1 MKGSGFGPLARI
13 LLVLAL
19 VHLPWPG
26 LGPAFCRYFSAV
38 TSPLLNAVAT
48 HNVELELGPAP
59 APPNPTTPAANWTL
73 LVVISTRG
81 VEQRV
86 GAELDVRRVGWLPL
100 GAFSALL
107 VAFPVKRWKRRAF
120 VAGIGFALLHAL
132 WVLPVI
138 ASFGG
143 AQSGFFVLGS
153 AGYALTIVAQRA
165 LQTLPGMAYALPA
178 ILWFLL
184 SWRIEPELM

>member
-1 MKGSGFGPLARI
+1 MKGSGFGPVARI
-13 LLVLAL
+13 LLVLTL

-26 LGPAFCRYFSAV
+26 LGPAFCRYFSVA
-38 TSPLLNAVAT
+38 TSPLLNALAT
-48 HNVELELGPAP
+48 PNARLELGPVPAAP
-59 APPNPTTPAANWTL
+59 SSATPAAQWTV
-73 LVVISTRG
+73 LVVVSTS
-81 VEQRV
+81 VNQRV

-107 VAFPVKRWKRRAF
+107 LAFPVKRWKRRAL
-120 VAGIGFALLHAL
+120 VASCGYALLHAL

-143 AQSGFFVLGS
+143 AQGGFFVLGS
-153 AGYALTIVAQRA
+153 VGHALTIVLQRA
-165 LQTLPGMAYALPA
+165 LQTLPGMAYALPG

-184 SWRIEPELM
+184 SWRLEPELM